1 MPDLRPLNSR
11 RRDLEDFA
19 QDLKSM
25 SPEVVSDPQRAQLE
39 IVMYAIVKT
48 AGKQYRVTEGYTLAV
63 EKLEGDVDTSVELTE
78 VLMINDDSGLK
89 VGAPFVEGAKV
100 VATIVSH
107 GKNKK
112 INGFT
117 YKPKKNEHRR
127 YGHRQQHTKI
137 RIDSIVA

>member
-1 MPDLRPLNSR
+1 
-11 RRDLEDFA
+11 
-19 QDLKSM
+19 
-25 SPEVVSDPQRAQLE
+25 
-39 IVMYAIVKT
+39 MYAIVKT
-48 AGKQYRVTEGYTLAV
+48 GGKQYRVTEGYTLAV
-63 EKLEGDVDTSVELTE
+63 EKLEGEVDESIEITE
-78 VLMINDDSGLK
+78 VLMVNDEGELK

-137 RIDSIVA
+137 KILSIEA